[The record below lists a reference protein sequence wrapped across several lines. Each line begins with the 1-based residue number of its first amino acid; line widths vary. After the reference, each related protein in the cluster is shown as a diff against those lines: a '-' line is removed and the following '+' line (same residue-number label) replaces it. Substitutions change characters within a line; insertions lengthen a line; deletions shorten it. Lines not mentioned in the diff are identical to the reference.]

1 MQPITEPP
9 ASKRGLVDRMAIVL
23 FVGVVAVTVG
33 GAAVLTTYLN
43 RIGDVAEGLQRVEAL
58 GAYDGRPE
66 AVVIDGV
73 EAVNYLLMTTDSFG
87 ELQSVLIA
95 HLSASRR
102 NLTLIALPPDLLP
115 VDGSGTTLAESYPLD
130 PLRTARDVEAL
141 TGSRMDHQIHL
152 DVDRFA
158 LVVDTL
164 GGLELAGGRL
174 TGPQVARY
182 LAGTGDTLDR
192 SERTAELLRVA
203 LSRAS
208 MGSALTDPNRFDKV
222 MNALTPCVIVDE
234 GLTADVIRDTMVE
247 SRVQA
252 REIVTWPLLAD
263 RTPEGAQA
271 APDSL
276 RNLRTALANDSF
288 PVSTLTGKQAQQPS
302 PEPTR

>member
-33 GAAVLTTYLN
+33 GVAVLTTYLN
-43 RIGDVAEGLQRVEAL
+43 RIGDAAEGLQRVEAL
-58 GAYDGRPE
+58 GAYAGRPE
-66 AVVIDGV
+66 PVVIDGV
-73 EAVNYLLMTTDSFG
+73 EAVNYLLMTTDSVG
-87 ELQSVLIA
+87 QLQSVLIA

-115 VDGSGTTLAESYPLD
+115 IDGSGMTLAESYPLD

-158 LVVDTL
+158 VVVDTL

-182 LAGTGDTLDR
+182 LAGTSDTLDR

-203 LSRAS
+203 LARAS
-208 MGSALTDPNRFDKV
+208 MSSALTDPTRFDKV
-222 MNALTPCVIVDE
+222 MDALTPCVIVDA

-263 RTPEGAQA
+263 ATGEGSQA
-271 APDSL
+271 AWDSL
-276 RNLRTALANDSF
+276 RALRTALANDNF
-288 PVSTLTGKQAQQPS
+288 QVSTLTGKHSQQPS